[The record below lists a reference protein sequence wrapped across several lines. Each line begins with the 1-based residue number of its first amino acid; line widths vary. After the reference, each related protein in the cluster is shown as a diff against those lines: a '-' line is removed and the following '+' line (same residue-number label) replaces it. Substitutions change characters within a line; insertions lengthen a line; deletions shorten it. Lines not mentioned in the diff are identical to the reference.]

1 MVIYSNMS
9 EKKEKNHEKTRG
21 NHIIVSFLIV
31 MVLAFGYYFYD
42 KYYLSEPE
50 SESDVA
56 ESVQGM
62 EETGKV
68 VARVNGKEIKQS
80 QVDKN
85 LPSVLAAFK
94 EQGAD
99 TTDPKVIE
107 QATESV
113 IEDLIRN
120 EVLFQGAKE
129 EKLKLTDEEMKP
141 LLVQKYLNLNIDVSN
156 LGVTQAEI
164 EAFYKKAGE
173 TQGDLPPIDQVT
185 DQIKQQL
192 ITQKQQEAVNK
203 FVQSLRDKAEIVRE

>member
-1 MVIYSNMS
+1 MS
-9 EKKEKNHEKTRG
+9 SKDENNHKKTRVR
-21 NHIIVSFLIV
+21 HVIISLLIV
-31 MVLAFGYYFYD
+31 MILALGYYFYD
-42 KYYLSEPE
+42 KHYLSEGE
-50 SESDVA
+50 GDVA
-56 ESVQGM
+56 ENVQSL
-62 EETGKV
+62 EEAGKV

-80 QVDKN
+80 EVDRN
-85 LPSVLAAFK
+85 LPGVLAAFK

-129 EKLKLTDEEMKP
+129 DKIKLSDEEMKP

-173 TQGDLPPIDQVT
+173 TQGELPPIEQVT
-185 DQIKQQL
+185 DQIKEQL
-192 ITQKQQEAVNK
+192 IAQKQQEAVTK

>member
-1 MVIYSNMS
+1 MS
-9 EKKEKNHEKTRG
+9 SKNENNHKKTRG
-21 NHIIVSFLIV
+21 RHVIVSFFII
-31 MVLAFGYYFYD
+31 MILAFGYYFYD
-42 KYYLSEPE
+42 KYYLSEGE
-50 SESDVA
+50 GDGDVA
-56 ESVQGM
+56 ENVQSL
-62 EETGKV
+62 EEAGKV

-80 QVDKN
+80 QVDRN
-85 LPSVLAAFK
+85 LPGVLAAFK
-94 EQGAD
+94 EQEAD

-129 EKLKLTDEEMKP
+129 DKLKLSDEEMKP

-156 LGVTQAEI
+156 LVVTQAEI

-173 TQGDLPPIDQVT
+173 TQGELPPIEQVT
-185 DQIKQQL
+185 DQIKEQL
-192 ITQKQQEAVNK
+192 IAQKQQEAVTK